1 MRSDCARGPAPTSM
15 TVRRVSFL
23 INLCSTILIGFLSV
37 CAWAQDVKVDLPRD
51 FRNAVPDRA
60 VLTESAIVIAV
71 PNENE
76 LYLNGRHVEQ
86 KSLGREIERLI
97 RGKIAGGEIAY
108 FACGASIPYRVV
120 IEIFNVVREQDIGKI
135 GLIVESGAKQP
146 AMPMVFP
153 VEVPLPWKA
162 GEDISKLK
170 PNPLTLMAAVSSDGR
185 LTLNHDSGPKRGQLC
200 FASAPK
206 GLGTDPLRLQ
216 QWLECL
222 FENRT
227 QQHAYAIGMETRT
240 DLPLAQ
246 RIEKTVFVKGT
257 LSLKYVDVLRVID
270 AVKGSGA
277 HPVGLQIDDLRE

>member
-1 MRSDCARGPAPTSM
+1 M
-15 TVRRVSFL
+15 TVRQVLFRTKFRAV
-23 INLCSTILIGFLSV
+23 ILFGFLTLCARAQSV
-37 CAWAQDVKVDLPRD
+37 RVDLPRD
-51 FRNAVPDRA
+51 FRNADRA
-60 VLTESAIVIAV
+60 ILRESAIVIAL

-76 LYLNGRHVEQ
+76 LYLDGRRVQQ
-86 KSLGREIERLI
+86 KSLGGEIERLTQ
-97 RGKIAGGEIAY
+97 GKSEGSKIVYLAGA
-108 FACGASIPYRVV
+108 ASIPYRVV
-120 IEIFNVVREQDIGKI
+120 IAILNVVRDQEIGEI
-135 GLIVESGAKQP
+135 GLIVDSAQNQP
-146 AMPMVFP
+146 AMSLVFP
-153 VEVPLPWKA
+153 IEVPLPWKA
-162 GEDISKLK
+162 GMEMSKLK
-170 PNPLTLMAAVSSDGR
+170 PNPLTLVAAISADGR

-227 QQHAYAIGMETRT
+227 REHAYASGRETRA

-277 HPVGLQIDDLRE
+277 HPVGLQIDGLPE